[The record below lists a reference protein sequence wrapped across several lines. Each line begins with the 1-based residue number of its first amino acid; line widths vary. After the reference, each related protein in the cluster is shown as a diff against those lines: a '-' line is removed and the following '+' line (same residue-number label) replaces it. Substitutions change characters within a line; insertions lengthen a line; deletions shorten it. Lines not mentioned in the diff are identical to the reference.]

1 VLLQVLK
8 AGQSPAFPFVGGL
21 SRAGHRVALFS
32 FGCEYARMFGAP
44 RKRDRRESETR
55 DCRFADLDLRQHV
68 RRH

>member
-1 VLLQVLK
+1 
-8 AGQSPAFPFVGGL
+8 L

-55 DCRFADLDLRQHV
+55 GLSVC
-68 RRH
+68 